1 MKSRASL
8 FMLLVLVAM
17 LVLAACG
24 GAAPATESPD
34 VYIEEPAATEAPAM
48 PESFLAQ
55 ESAAKNGEVEGVP
68 QDQAAL
74 APMATAAAFEISD
87 PSGALTVI
95 ERSNRMIVKN
105 ADVRL
110 TVKDTDVAI
119 DRATQIIGDAGG
131 YIVSSRVWYQDYY
144 GNNLKYATI
153 TIGVPVDEFEKV
165 LSRLR
170 GLALKVV
177 DETASG
183 DDVTEQYV
191 DLQSQLTN
199 LESTRARIQDFLQ
212 DAKTVDEALRI
223 NMELANIEAQIEQI
237 KGRMNYLNDRSAYS
251 TITTNLEPEFPVLT
265 PTPTAT
271 PQPTA
276 TAIPWNPGE
285 EFGRAKGTVTVL
297 YQGIANFLI
306 WLGVVILPI
315 ILPPAL
321 ILWGIWKWLN
331 RKTVKVA
338 SAKGEGD

>member
-1 MKSRASL
+1 
-8 FMLLVLVAM
+8 MLLVVAAM

-24 GAAPATESPD
+24 GAAATEPPMYD
-34 VYIEEPAATEAPAM
+34 ELFAATEAPAIAYDAGA
-48 PESFLAQ
+48 PVAEKSVVGQ
-55 ESAAKNGEVEGVP
+55 SSDPAAVP
-68 QDQAAL
+68 
-74 APMATAAAFEISD
+74 PMATAAAFEISNA
-87 PSGALTVI
+87 SGDLTVI

-110 TVKDTDVAI
+110 MVKDTDVAI

-144 GNNLKYATI
+144 GNNLKYAAI
-153 TIGVPVDEFEKV
+153 TIGIPVDEFENV

-170 GLALKVV
+170 GLAVRVV

-199 LESTRARIQDFLQ
+199 LEATRARIQEFLK
-212 DAKTVDEALRI
+212 DAKTIDEALRI
-223 NMELANIEAQIEQI
+223 NQELANIESQIEQI

-251 TITTNLEPEFPVLT
+251 VITVNLEPEFPVLT
-265 PTPTAT
+265 PTPTTT
-271 PQPTA
+271 PAPTA
-276 TAIPWNPGE
+276 TPVPWNPGE
-285 EFGRAKGTVTVL
+285 TFGEAKGTVTVL

-331 RKTVKVA
+331 RKTVKVV
-338 SAKGEGD
+338 SVKGEGD